1 MARQFGKRL
10 AVQMRRKVGSHRVLA
25 FFAHIESFLTAVKV
39 RNLLNHHAGFF
50 RTEKSGEKQIALF
63 VKLGVLLWGKF
74 HLDLL
79 NGGIQNSVNYRY
91 FSLSFPDK
99 PHAISHNHH
108 FLVT

>member
-1 MARQFGKRL
+1 
-10 AVQMRRKVGSHRVLA
+10 MRRKIGSHRVRAL
-25 FFAHIESFLTAVKV
+25 FAHIESLLTAVKA
-39 RNLLNHHAGFF
+39 RNLFNHHAGFF
-50 RTEKSGEKQIALF
+50 WTEKSGEKQIALF
-63 VKLGVLLWGKF
+63 VKLGVLLRGKYHF
-74 HLDLL
+74 NLL